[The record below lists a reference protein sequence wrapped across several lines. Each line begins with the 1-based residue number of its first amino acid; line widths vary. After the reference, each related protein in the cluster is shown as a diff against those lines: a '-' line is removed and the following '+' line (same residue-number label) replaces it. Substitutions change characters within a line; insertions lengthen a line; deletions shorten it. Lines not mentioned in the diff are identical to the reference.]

1 VIEMIRT
8 PIIAVMG
15 HVDAGKTRLLD
26 TIRGTSV
33 SEKEAGGITQHIG
46 ATEVPMSL
54 IEGIAG
60 DLIQKFGFKISIP
73 GLLFIDT
80 PGHEAFT
87 NLRKRGGSIAD
98 LAVVVVDVHKGLQ
111 NQTIEA
117 IEILKSYKTPFIVA
131 ANKIDSIYGWQ
142 TKKGSFSDN
151 LKLQP
156 PKTQE
161 ELDKKIYE
169 LVGQLHAKGFSSER
183 FDRCSDFTKEVPII
197 PTCAKFGEGIP
208 EVLVF
213 LAGLSQKYLEK
224 KLSIHVKGR
233 GMGTILEVKEEK
245 GLGKT
250 IDVIVY
256 DGTIKIGEK
265 IVVGGRKG
273 AIVTKIR
280 ALLEPKALDEIRNPQ
295 EKFKSIKEIHAA
307 SGVKIAA
314 PALDDA
320 IAGSPIRVL
329 ESDEQKQEVI
339 DEMQSV
345 KIESDAIGPIIRAD
359 TLGSLEA
366 FVKLLADRGIKA
378 KKADVGEF
386 TRRDVMEL
394 ESLIG
399 KDRFKAVGFAFH
411 TKATPDALEEAG
423 KKGIKIIEG
432 NVIYKILEDYDK
444 WVYDEREKKKMETM
458 SKVVMPMKLKIIP
471 GFVFRNT
478 KPAIV
483 GVKVLV
489 GKLRT
494 NVEVMKDG
502 KIIGKVHAIQSD
514 GKNGSEA
521 KEGEEVAVSIDKAT
535 IGRNLDEGDELI
547 SFIPKKQFEKIKDL
561 EDSLSDKELSLME
574 EIKKIEDEKEVVA

>member
-1 VIEMIRT
+1 MIRT
-8 PIIAVMG
+8 PIITVMG

-60 DLIQKFGFKISIP
+60 NLIHKFGFNITIP

-98 LAVVVVDVHKGLQ
+98 LAVVVVDIHKGLQ

-117 IEILKSYKTPFIVA
+117 IEILKSYKTPFIIA
-131 ANKIDSIYGWQ
+131 ANKIDRIFGWQ
-142 TKKGSFSDN
+142 TEKGPFSDN
-151 LKLQP
+151 IERQP
-156 PKTQE
+156 QKAKD

-169 LVGQLHAKGFSSER
+169 LVGQLHSKGFSSER
-183 FDRCSDFTKEVPII
+183 FDRCSDFTKEIPII

-233 GMGTILEVKEEK
+233 GKGTILEVKEEK
-245 GLGKT
+245 GLGTT

-256 DGTIKIGEK
+256 DGTIKVGEE
-265 IVVGGRKG
+265 IIVGGRNG
-273 AIVTKIR
+273 TIVTKIR
-280 ALLEPKALDEIRNPQ
+280 ALLEPRALDEIRNPQ

-307 SGVKIAA
+307 AGVKIAA
-314 PALDDA
+314 PMLDDA
-320 IAGSPIRVL
+320 IAGSPVRVVGGDNDEKEIL
-329 ESDEQKQEVI
+329 E
-339 DEMQSV
+339 EMQSV
-345 KIESDAIGPIIRAD
+345 KIESDAIGPVVRAD

-366 FVKLLADRGIKA
+366 FVKLLAERGIKV
-378 KKADVGEF
+378 KKADIGDL
-386 TRRDVMEL
+386 TRRDIMEL
-394 ESLIG
+394 ESVKE
-399 KDRFKAVGFAFH
+399 KDQFRAVGFAFH
-411 TKATPDALEEAG
+411 TKATDDALDEA
-423 KKGIKIIEG
+423 KKGDVKILEG
-432 NVIYKILEDYDK
+432 NIIYKLLEDYDK
-444 WVYDEREKKKMETM
+444 WVEEEKNKKKQEAME
-458 SKVVMPMKLKIIP
+458 KVIMPVKIKIIP
-471 GFVFRNT
+471 GFIFRNT
-478 KPAIV
+478 KPAVV
-483 GVKVLV
+483 GVRVLV

-494 NVEVMKDG
+494 NIEIMKDG
-502 KIIGKVHAIQSD
+502 KIIGRVHAIQSA
-514 GKNGSEA
+514 GKNLSEA
-521 KEGEEVAVSIDKAT
+521 KEGEEVAVSISGIAMV
-535 IGRNLDEGDELI
+535 GRNINEKDELI
-547 SFIPKKQFEKIKDL
+547 SFIPKKQFDKIKEL

-574 EIKKIEDEKEVVA
+574 EIKKIEKDKELIA